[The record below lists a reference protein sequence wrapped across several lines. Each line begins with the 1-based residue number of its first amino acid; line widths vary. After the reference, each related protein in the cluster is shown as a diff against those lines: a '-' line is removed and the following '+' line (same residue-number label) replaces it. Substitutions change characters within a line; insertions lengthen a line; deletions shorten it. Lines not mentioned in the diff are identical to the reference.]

1 MGTKASG
8 SLSHSFLSNPPVRR
22 IRYRMGWGSLVLI
35 TMLCWA
41 GDLDAAPATTQPAS
55 ADPAA
60 TKSAETLA
68 GMSDE
73 LMLFADVP
81 VVISASRTPQ
91 PVNWLAMPVSVITD
105 EDIHYSGLT
114 SIPEI
119 LLAVPGMDVTRA
131 DRNYVGVGVR
141 GFHDLSA
148 NRTLSLIDGRDAGQ
162 TGTGQ
167 LDFGRWPI
175 LVEDIKRIEVL
186 RGPAGAMW
194 GSNAMN
200 GVINVIMKEPEDCL
214 GWLASTTWNHYGDSY
229 SHLRW
234 AAKDGPWSWR
244 VSLGYEGYETSE
256 DAVHDDNF
264 TSFDFARNFRFDGK
278 AVYQVEPR
286 TKLSFGLGASHVE
299 RGPYGAVLQPSQT
312 SQLETFRPF
321 VRLDRKFDN
330 GATGY
335 VQWSG
340 QFEDADD
347 VTNSRYLSARNDLE
361 AQYSFHPSEKHQI
374 TIGGNFRSE
383 YVDDSGSIPQYS
395 IFPDNPFLE
404 FYSGAFLVDRWKVT
418 DRLTLEGQIRVDYSS
433 PMHDRFDWAGRG
445 TALYALDEAKRHV
458 LRASIARSF
467 RSPAMD
473 LREFESHRG
482 LLPSPPFPPDS
493 YAVNLAG
500 NPDLRNE
507 KSWSYE
513 LGYTGQLT
521 KKLSL
526 RVDGYF
532 QKYHHLIGVAWPA
545 PGSFVYNMDDRNSA
559 SAWGGEAELAWKAKW
574 LRLSAWYAYNASSVE
589 YKGRQDIRSYLP
601 APHKIGATGR
611 ISLPDDW
618 TINVLYRFTS
628 VTPDNPIGGS
638 DVNSTSR
645 LDIAVTKALPKLHS
659 ELQIGVSD
667 VLDDGWNLAP
677 GVPRNGGNEL
687 PGRTFFIRYQA
698 RF

>member
-1 MGTKASG
+1 MGRG
-8 SLSHSFLSNPPVRR
+8 
-22 IRYRMGWGSLVLI
+22 GLVLAVC
-35 TMLCWA
+35 LCWA
-41 GDLDAAPATTQPAS
+41 GRLGAAPAASQPAPTRPAATQPAG
-55 ADPAA
+55 APAGA
-60 TKSAETLA
+60 P
-68 GMSDE
+68 DE
-73 LMLFADVP
+73 LLLFADVP
-81 VVISASRTPQ
+81 VVVSASRTPQ

-119 LLAVPGMDVTRA
+119 LLAVPGMDVLPA
-131 DRNYVGVGVR
+131 DRNHVSVGVR
-141 GFHDLSA
+141 GFHDWTA

-162 TGTGQ
+162 AGTGQ
-167 LDFGRWPI
+167 LNFTRWPI

-200 GVINVIMKEPEDCL
+200 GVINVIMKEPEECL
-214 GWLASTTWNHYGDSY
+214 GWLASTTWNQFGDSY

-234 AAKDGPWSWR
+234 AAKQGRWSWR

-256 DAVHDDNF
+256 DAIDDDSF
-264 TSFDFARNFRFDGK
+264 TSFDFARNFRFDSK

-299 RGPYGAVLQPSQT
+299 RGRYNDVDLHPSQN

-321 VRLDRKFDN
+321 VRLDREFDN
-330 GATGY
+330 GAAGY

-340 QFEDADD
+340 QFEGTDE
-347 VTNSRYLSARNDLE
+347 VTGSTYSSARNDLE
-361 AQYSFHPSEKHQI
+361 AQYSFRPSEKHQI
-374 TIGGNFRSE
+374 TVGGNFRAE
-383 YVDDSGSIPQYS
+383 YLDSRGFTPQYFV
-395 IFPDNPFLE
+395 FPDNPFLD
-404 FYSGAFLVDRWKVT
+404 FSSGAFLVDRWQVT

-433 PMHDRFDWAGRG
+433 PMRDRFDWAGRG
-445 TALYALDEAKRHV
+445 TALYALDDAKRHV
-458 LRASIARSF
+458 LRASVARSF
-467 RSPAMD
+467 RSPGLD
-473 LREFESHRG
+473 LREMVARRI

-493 YAVNLAG
+493 FAVNVNG

-507 KSWSYE
+507 QSWAYE

-521 KKLSL
+521 ERLSL

-532 QKYHHLIGVAWPA
+532 QQYRNLIGVTWPA
-545 PGSFVYNMDDRNSA
+545 PGSFAYGLGDSSSA
-559 SAWGGEAELAWKAKW
+559 GAWGGEAELAWKSKW
-574 LRLSAWYAYNASSVE
+574 LRLSAWYAYNDSSVE
-589 YKGRQDIRSYLP
+589 YGQRQDIRSYRP

-611 ISLPDDW
+611 VSLPDDW
-618 TINVLYRFTS
+618 TINVLYRFTG
-628 VTPDNPIGGS
+628 VTPGDPIEMD

-659 ELQIGVSD
+659 EFQVGVSD
-667 VLDDGWNLAP
+667 VLDTGSSLAP
-677 GVPRNGGNEL
+677 GVLKTGGNEL
-687 PGRTFFIRYQA
+687 PGRTFFIRYQV

>member
-1 MGTKASG
+1 MGNKASG
-8 SLSHSFLSNPPVRR
+8 SQENSRPWNPPVGWRVWH
-22 IRYRMGWGSLVLI
+22 MGRGCLVLAAC
-35 TMLCWA
+35 LCWA
-41 GDLDAAPATTQPAS
+41 GRLGAAPATSQPAPTRLAATQPAG
-55 ADPAA
+55 
-60 TKSAETLA
+60 T
-68 GMSDE
+68 SDE

-91 PVNWLAMPVSVITD
+91 PINWLSMPVSVITD

-119 LLAVPGMDVTRA
+119 LLAVPGMDVLRA

-141 GFHDLSA
+141 GFHDLTA

-162 TGTGQ
+162 AGTGA
-167 LDFGRWPI
+167 LDFTRWPI

-200 GVINVIMKEPEDCL
+200 GVINVIMKEPEECL
-214 GWLASTTWNHYGDSY
+214 GWLASTTWNQYGDSY

-234 AAKDGPWSWR
+234 AAKQGRWSWR
-244 VSLGYEGYETSE
+244 VSVGYEGYESSE
-256 DAVHDDNF
+256 DAIDDDNF
-264 TSFDFARNFRFDGK
+264 TSFDFARNYRSDSKF
-278 AVYQVEPR
+278 VYQVEPR

-299 RGPYGAVLQPSQT
+299 RGPYGAVLLPSQT

-321 VRLDRKFDN
+321 VRLDREFDN
-330 GATGY
+330 GAAGY

-340 QFEDADD
+340 QFEDTDD
-347 VTNSRYLSARNDLE
+347 VTGSTYRSARNDLE
-361 AQYSFHPSEKHQI
+361 AQYSFHPSEKHLI
-374 TIGGNFRSE
+374 TVGGNFRSE
-383 YVDDSGSIPQYS
+383 YLDSRGFIPQY
-395 IFPDNPFLE
+395 IVYPDNPFLE
-404 FYSGAFLVDRWKVT
+404 FSSGAFLVDRWKVT
-418 DRLTLEGQIRVDYSS
+418 DRLTLEGQIRVDYAS

-458 LRASIARSF
+458 LRASIARAF
-467 RSPAMD
+467 RSPGLD
-473 LREFESHRG
+473 LREMLQRRG
-482 LLPSPPFPPDS
+482 PLPSPPFPPDS
-493 YAVNLAG
+493 FAVNLSG

-507 KSWSYE
+507 QSWSYE

-521 KKLSL
+521 DRLSL
-526 RVDGYF
+526 RLDGYF
-532 QKYHHLIGVAWPA
+532 QEYRHLVGTTWPG
-545 PGSFVYNMDDRNSA
+545 PGSFEYDMGDLGSA
-559 SAWGGEAELAWKAKW
+559 DAWGGEAELAWKAKW
-574 LRLSAWYAYNASSVE
+574 LRLSAWYACNASSVE
-589 YKGRQDIRSYLP
+589 YTGRQDNRGYRP

-618 TINVLYRFTS
+618 TINLLYRFTS
-628 VTPDNPIGGS
+628 VTPGDPIGLG

-659 ELQIGVSD
+659 EFQVGVSD
-667 VLDDGWNLAP
+667 MLNDGWNLAP
-677 GVPRNGGNEL
+677 GVPGIGGNEL